1 MASTGHFVPTNGV
14 PLKSSDIFLRCN
26 KNVAYLSAILGAAL
40 CPQYHIASVKINCLT
55 SKN

>member
-14 PLKSSDIFLRCN
+14 PPKSSDIFLRCN